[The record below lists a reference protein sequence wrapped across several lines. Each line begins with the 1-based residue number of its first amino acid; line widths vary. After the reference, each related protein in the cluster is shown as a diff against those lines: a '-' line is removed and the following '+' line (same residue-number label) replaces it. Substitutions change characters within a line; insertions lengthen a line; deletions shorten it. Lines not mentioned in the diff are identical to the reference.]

1 MLDFSPIRFVLR
13 LLQHILDAL
22 GKRKSL
28 VQLLS
33 MHLSNAAEDLELAA
47 SPRRFRP
54 VLSLVQVDIVVMEL
68 QERAHLV
75 DVDLGSN
82 LHSVAPLGRLERA
95 LVLEFVEV

>member
-1 MLDFSPIRFVLR
+1 MLDFSPIRFVLW

-33 MHLSNAAEDLELAA
+33 MHLSDAAEDLELAA

-54 VLSLVQVDIVVMEL
+54 VLPLLLVDIVVVKFP
-68 QERAHLV
+68 ERAHLV
-75 DVDLGSN
+75 DVDFSIN
-82 LHSVAPLGRLERA
+82 LHGVAPLGRFERG
-95 LVLEFVEV
+95 LVFELVKV